1 MSEKEIW
8 RERWLVSINELT
20 SIDLQKKS
28 WLMKENEN
36 PHWSFIEFTSCYFDD
51 LCLDDDYLDVLK
63 SNWVSTEEFEI
74 LKNWHFKLKSYN
86 PPNDD
91 CYNHELILKDIN
103 WIELVESGKKVRVEL
118 LNFFT
123 NPEN

>member
-1 MSEKEIW
+1 MIEKEIW

-36 PHWSFIEFTSCYFDD
+36 PHWSFIEFTNCYFDD

-63 SNWVSTEEFEI
+63 SNWVSIEEFEI

-91 CYNHELILKDIN
+91 YYNHELILKDIN
-103 WIELVESGKKVRVEL
+103 WIELVEFGKKVRVEL

-123 NPEN
+123 NLEN